1 MTSTASLNRMDP
13 ETPWLGLQAFTE
25 FTKDYFFGRDSE
37 LNDLNDRILGKPL
50 TILFGQS
57 GLGKSSLVQ
66 AGLAP
71 RLRASEYLPIYIRF
85 DHSVEADSIERQL
98 RDKLVASLR
107 ENGKSDIAGRIVQFL
122 QTAAGKFDGSS
133 ALWLLFHDPAIG
145 LIPSKNDTD
154 DKQVKLVFMIDQF
167 EEIFTLG
174 ERSERKEISDRFRD
188 TLASMVENRPP
199 KSLRKELEENDEL
212 AERIDYRAQPSRFLL
227 VMREDFLHILER
239 WKRTIPSIMSNRV
252 ELRMLNGPQAFLAV
266 VRPGRLRT
274 AKPAIIPD
282 DVGEAIVRFV
292 AGETDAV
299 PLNEIDAVPP
309 LLSLVCAEL
318 NERRLANQEP
328 QITSAQFKGRSIDI
342 LEGFYDRSFA
352 IDHLNFHT
360 KHPPDGPRA
369 LQRAKKLIED
379 RLITPDGY
387 RENISYE
394 SIAKDLLLDSNG
406 EPISPATAKMVLD
419 GLVERR
425 LLTVEE
431 RLGVRRVELTHDI
444 LTRIVKS
451 SRDKR
456 HEEES
461 QTRLRVLKE
470 KAEFEKAKIIKERNK
485 LRGLAIL
492 SSGLAI
498 MAIGAATMAFSWY
511 RQAKNMA
518 YEAEQSEAEARD
530 ASAKKTVSEAL
541 ARDAEALAKD
551 AETVAL
557 EMVRFS
563 RGGFSRLYDEVVN
576 AELENVPDI
585 NIKKTLDIK
594 SKLREYLV
602 SLLGSGP
609 ELQMRLEEDP
619 KRIARQLTRIHL
631 DEGRDRILVKD
642 FMKAEESLDK
652 AMKSSEETGLDT
664 QEDAE
669 YRADILLEKTRTL
682 SVAEKRAEGAA
693 LAKQSLEYVEKLAVQ
708 WPSSWRLKYTVIRLK
723 NLINVGD
730 KQSSE
735 IYLRLYDEM
744 KEVAEESNRQ
754 FEPVLWTFTIDANRQ
769 SNQVDIPDYQ
779 SAIDLVRFF
788 RTDIIKSSVYS
799 LLNKQEASDHFSTF
813 IGEMKKELQK
823 DNNQETV
830 EVRRAFIEELETTV
844 KELERVIRSSI
855 SVYNVRTVLLDIQQ
869 EGIARGINSLE
880 INGITAARERHRIIA
895 SHLGVGASFVESFVK
910 VVRDYIDTESTAKDD
925 ALVQVQQIARDFET
939 MDLRNADAVMSDFQ
953 VTSAVEALPPT
964 DPVAAIYEGLLDRYL
979 FRYREE
985 TESEREAYLQ
995 TVINL
1000 CRNRISK
1007 WNKAGDHGELN
1018 EYYNLYLRNA
1028 SLKTRIQD
1036 DQSVL
1041 IEELRSIALAMISLD
1056 KHEDAEK
1063 VWDDAFSICQSIID
1077 LRPWDFYIYQAKF
1090 GLCFEAARE
1099 WDKLQRSDDTQRW
1112 LRRGWESFRLF
1123 SGEEIDLASLPVLP
1137 LKGENI
1143 EDINQ
1148 DAKNFFDRLKPVA
1161 KGGTPN
1167 SIQFVPC
1174 DFSGQIF
1181 RLNVY
1186 IIPGKGSFQQVKNQL
1201 RWVDEYRGGKPDET
1215 YVRIIDKLGAEAKER
1230 GLDFKSHF
1238 DGNFTK
1244 LVAIEESRVL
1254 QEALAMETLR
1264 RSTGDSGETDGLLPI
1279 TRTTFETLIENS
1291 IKSNNWTQLE
1301 NLARRLLSRD
1311 STDTNAAVALAMSL
1325 FARGR
1330 IADAI
1335 AIMKMGWPAN
1345 KGAIGKLVR
1354 AYVGN
1359 DELGNQFTRLYR
1371 IADEN
1376 NVSFPDLIQYALAT
1390 DLEKERKQETRSEQ
1404 AAIAK
1409 EKLSNPS
1416 NSTSTGNRSDPIT
1429 NKSSEAMDP
1438 VGRLLTI
1445 IDQAMFA
1452 EDWDQAIEFS
1462 KALLIHRQE
1471 NLMAKSKLAIALLI
1485 NKQETQAQE
1494 IIDEIWDLQDDAS
1507 GAEYLLA
1514 NYGVL
1519 NAAGMS
1525 HNLEDMLASKYKIDP
1540 DASLHTIRLI
1550 LGNEDGKE
1558 SWFLFESKRVH
1569 DAEVADQISQHARLS
1584 KSDES
1589 WSWDGILSYGRI
1601 IQRGTGVTTPSID
1614 SITNEFSN
1622 RQRPPEIRDALIV
1635 TRSPTAEYLSAIW
1648 NLQRWQQ
1655 RMRLIDQNPKLR
1667 EIDREMFNRKDGER
1681 ELMRRF
1687 NSASFRAM
1695 FLERWDEAESWAR
1708 KALELNPEYPYGLG
1722 NLANSYLYRGKYTDA
1737 IEIYR
1742 KHWSQDVDGEI
1753 FGSIIVDDF
1762 EKLKAIGITH
1772 PDTRRILMELP
1783 PPKPIEP

>member
-1 MTSTASLNRMDP
+1 MTSTDSLNRMDP
-13 ETPWLGLQAFTE
+13 ETPWLGLRAFTE

-71 RLRASEYLPIYIRF
+71 RLRASAYLPIYIRF

-98 RDKLVASLR
+98 LDKLVASLR
-107 ENGKSDIAGRIVQFL
+107 ENGRSDIAGRIVQFL
-122 QTAAGKFDGSS
+122 QTTEGKFDGSS
-133 ALWLLFHDPAIG
+133 ALWLLFHDPTIG
-145 LIPSKNDTD
+145 LIPSKNDAD

-199 KSLRKELEENDEL
+199 KSLRKEIEENDEL
-212 AERIDYRAQPSRFLL
+212 AERIDYRVQPSRFLL

-352 IDHLNFHT
+352 TDHLYFHT

-461 QTRLRVLKE
+461 QTRLRALKE

-485 LRGLAIL
+485 LRALAIM
-492 SSGLAI
+492 SCLAI

-518 YEAEQSEAEARD
+518 YEAKQSEAEARD
-530 ASAKKTVSEAL
+530 ASAKKTESEAL

-557 EMVRFS
+557 EMFRFS
-563 RGGFSRLYDEVVN
+563 RSGFSRLYDEVVN
-576 AELENVPDI
+576 ADLENVPGI

-594 SKLREYLV
+594 SQMREYLV
-602 SLLGSGP
+602 SQLGSGQ

-642 FMKAEESLDK
+642 FKKAGESLEK
-652 AMKSSEETGLDT
+652 AMESSEKMGLDT

-693 LAKQSLEYVEKLAVQ
+693 LAKQSLEDVKKLADQ

-744 KEVAEESNRQ
+744 KEVAKKSNKQ
-754 FEPVLWTFTIDANRQ
+754 FGPVLWTFTIGANGQ
-769 SNQVDIPDYQ
+769 TNQVGDPDYQ
-779 SAIDLVRFF
+779 SAIDLIRSF
-788 RTDIIKSSVYS
+788 RLDIIKNSNYT
-799 LLNKQEASDHFSTF
+799 LFNKQEASDHFSTF
-813 IGEMKKELQK
+813 IGEIKKQLQK

-844 KELERVIRSSI
+844 AELERVIRSSI

-869 EGIARGINSLE
+869 AGVARGINSRGFNQ
-880 INGITAARERHRIIA
+880 INTARERLRIMG
-895 SHLGVGASFVESFVK
+895 SHLGIGASFVESFVN
-910 VVRDYIDTESTAKDD
+910 VVREYIDTESTAKDD
-925 ALVQVQQIARDFET
+925 VLVQLQQIARDFET

-964 DPVAAIYEGLLDRYL
+964 DPVAAIFEGLLDRYL
-979 FRYREE
+979 FLYREE
-985 TESEREAYLQ
+985 TESEREPYLQ

-1007 WNKAGDHGELN
+1007 WNKAGDHEKIN
-1018 EYYNLYLRNA
+1018 EYYGLFLRNA
-1028 SLKTRIQD
+1028 SLKTRTQD

-1056 KHEDAEK
+1056 KPEDAEK

-1077 LRPWDFYIYQAKF
+1077 LRPWDFYIYQAQF

-1099 WDKLQRSDDTQRW
+1099 WDKLQRSDNTQRW

-1123 SGEEIDLASLPVLP
+1123 SGDEINLASLPVLP
-1137 LKGENI
+1137 LKGEDI
-1143 EDINQ
+1143 ENINQ
-1148 DAKNFFDRLKPVA
+1148 NARSFFDGLKPVA

-1167 SIQFVPC
+1167 SVQSVPC

-1181 RLNVY
+1181 RFNVY
-1186 IIPGKGSFQQVKNQL
+1186 IIPGRGSFQQVQNQF
-1201 RWVDEYRGGKPDET
+1201 RWVEEYRGGKPDES
-1215 YVRIIDKLGAEAKER
+1215 YVKIIDKLGAEAKER

-1238 DGNFTK
+1238 DGNFPK
-1244 LVAIEESRVL
+1244 LLAIEKNRVL
-1254 QEALAMETLR
+1254 QDVLTLEALR
-1264 RSTGDSGETDGLLPI
+1264 RSTGDSGETPDLLPI

-1291 IKSNNWTQLE
+1291 IASNDWTQLE
-1301 NLARRLLSRD
+1301 NQARRLLSRD

-1325 FARGR
+1325 FAQGR
-1330 IADAI
+1330 IADSI

-1345 KGAIGKLVR
+1345 KRAIGKLVK

-1359 DELGNQFTRLYR
+1359 DERGNQFSRLYR

-1376 NVSFPDLIQYALAT
+1376 NVSFPDLMQYALSA
-1390 DLEKERKQETRSEQ
+1390 DLEKDRKQETRIEQ

-1416 NSTSTGNRSDPIT
+1416 SSTSTENRSSPIED
-1429 NKSSEAMDP
+1429 KSSDAMDP
-1438 VGRLLTI
+1438 VERLLTI

-1462 KALLIHRQE
+1462 KALLIHRPE
-1471 NLMAKSKLAIALLI
+1471 NLMAKSKLAIALFI

-1519 NAAGMS
+1519 NAAGIS
-1525 HNLEDMLASKYKIDP
+1525 HNLEDQLASKYRLDP

-1614 SITNEFSN
+1614 SIINEFSN

-1635 TRSPTAEYLSAIW
+1635 TRSPTAEYLNAIW

-1655 RMRLIDQNPKLR
+1655 RMKLLDQNPKLI
-1667 EIDREMFNRKDGER
+1667 EIDSEIFNRKNGER

-1753 FGSIIVDDF
+1753 FGSLIVDDF

>member
-1 MTSTASLNRMDP
+1 MNP

-25 FTKDYFFGRDSE
+25 CTKDYFFGRDAE

-71 RLRASEYLPIYIRF
+71 RLRASAYLPIYIRF

-98 RDKLVASLR
+98 LDKLVVSLR
-107 ENGKSDIAGRIVQFL
+107 ENGRSDIAGRIVQFL
-122 QTAAGKFDGSS
+122 QTAEGKFDGSS
-133 ALWLLFHDPAIG
+133 ALWLLFHDPSIG
-145 LIPSKNDTD
+145 LIPSKNDPD

-299 PLNEIDAVPP
+299 PLSQIDAVPP

-352 IDHLNFHT
+352 IDHLDLHT
-360 KHPPDGPRA
+360 KQPPDAPRA
-369 LQRAKKLIED
+369 LQRAKTLIED

-461 QTRLRVLKE
+461 QTRLRVLRE

-492 SSGLAI
+492 SSCLAI
-498 MAIGAATMAFSWY
+498 MAIGAATIAFSWY
-511 RQAKNMA
+511 RRAKNMA

-541 ARDAEALAKD
+541 ARDAEALAKE

-557 EMVRFS
+557 DMFRFS
-563 RGGFSRLYDEVVN
+563 RSGFSRLYDEVVN
-576 AELENVPDI
+576 ANLENVPGI

-594 SKLREYLV
+594 SQMREYLV
-602 SLLGSGP
+602 SQLGSGP
-609 ELQMRLEEDP
+609 ELKKLKMRLEEDP

-642 FMKAEESLDK
+642 FKKAEESLKK
-652 AMKSSEETGLDT
+652 AMVSSEMTGLDS
-664 QEDAE
+664 QDDAE

-682 SVAEKRAEGAA
+682 SVAEKRTEGAA
-693 LAKQSLEYVEKLAVQ
+693 LAKQSLEDVKKLADQ

-730 KQSSE
+730 EESSE
-735 IYLRLYDEM
+735 IYLQLYDLM
-744 KEVAEESNRQ
+744 KDVAEESNRQ
-754 FEPVLWTFTIDANRQ
+754 FEPVLWTFTIGANRQ
-769 SNQVDIPDYQ
+769 TNQVGDPDYQ
-779 SAIDLVRFF
+779 SAIDLIRSF
-788 RTDIIKSSVYS
+788 RLDIIKNSNYT
-799 LLNKQEASDHFSTF
+799 LFNKQEASDHFSTF
-813 IGEMKKELQK
+813 IGELKKQIQK

-830 EVRRAFIEELETTV
+830 DVRRSVVEELEKTV
-844 KELERVIRSSI
+844 AELERVIRTSI

-869 EGIARGINSLE
+869 AGVAHGINSLE
-880 INGITAARERHRIIA
+880 IDQITAARERHRIIA
-895 SHLGVGASFVESFVK
+895 SHLGVGTSFVESFVK
-910 VVRDYIDTESTAKDD
+910 VVRDYNDTESTEKD
-925 ALVQVQQIARDFET
+925 AVLVQVQQIAKDFET

-953 VTSAVEALPPT
+953 ITSAVESLPST
-964 DPVAAIYEGLLDRYL
+964 DPVAEIFEELLDRYL
-979 FRYREE
+979 FLYGEE
-985 TESEREAYLQ
+985 AESEREPYLQ

-1007 WNKAGDHGELN
+1007 WNKAGDHEKIN
-1018 EYYNLYLRNA
+1018 EYYGLFLRNA
-1028 SLKTRIQD
+1028 SLKTRTQD

-1056 KHEDAEK
+1056 KPEDAEK

-1077 LRPWDFYIYQAKF
+1077 LRPWDFYIYQAQF

-1099 WDKLQRSDDTQRW
+1099 WDKIQRSDNTQRW

-1123 SGEEIDLASLPVLP
+1123 SGEEIDLEGLPVLP
-1137 LKGENI
+1137 LRGENLQN
-1143 EDINQ
+1143 INQ
-1148 DAKNFFDRLKPVA
+1148 NARDFFDRLMPVA

-1167 SIQFVPC
+1167 SIQSVPC
-1174 DFSGQIF
+1174 DFSGKIF
-1181 RLNVY
+1181 PLNVY

-1201 RWVDEYRGGKPDET
+1201 RWVDEYRGGKPEET
-1215 YVRIIDKLGAEAKER
+1215 YVKIIDKLGAEAKER

-1238 DGNFTK
+1238 DENFKK
-1244 LVAIEESRVL
+1244 LLAIEESRDL
-1254 QEALAMETLR
+1254 QDALTMEALR

-1279 TRTTFETLIENS
+1279 TGTTFETLIES
-1291 IKSNNWTQLE
+1291 SVKSNNWTQLE
-1301 NLARRLLSRD
+1301 NQARRLLSRD

-1325 FARGR
+1325 FAQGR
-1330 IADAI
+1330 IADSI
-1335 AIMKMGWPAN
+1335 SIMKMGWPAN
-1345 KGAIGKLVR
+1345 KRAIGKLVK

-1359 DELGNQFTRLYR
+1359 DERGNQFSRLYR

-1376 NVSFPDLIQYALAT
+1376 NVSFPDLIQYALSA
-1390 DLEKERKQETRSEQ
+1390 DLEKDRKQETRIEQ

-1409 EKLSNPS
+1409 EKLTNPS
-1416 NSTSTGNRSDPIT
+1416 SSTSTGNRSSPIED
-1429 NKSSEAMDP
+1429 KSSDAMDP
-1438 VGRLLTI
+1438 VERLLTI

-1452 EDWDQAIEFS
+1452 EDWDQAIELS
-1462 KALLIHRQE
+1462 KALLIHRPE
-1471 NLMAKSKLAIALLI
+1471 NLMAKSKLAISFLI
-1485 NKQETQAQE
+1485 NKQEIQAQE
-1494 IIDEIWDLQDDAS
+1494 IIDEIWDLQDEAS

-1519 NAAGMS
+1519 DAAGIS
-1525 HNLEDMLASKYKIDP
+1525 HNLEDQLAFALKYRLDP
-1540 DASLHTIRLI
+1540 DGSLHTIRLI
-1550 LGNEDGKE
+1550 LANEDSKE
-1558 SWFLFESKRVH
+1558 NWYLFESKRVS
-1569 DAEVADQISQHARLS
+1569 DAEVADQIYQHARRS
-1584 KSDES
+1584 KSDEP
-1589 WSWDGILSYGRI
+1589 WSWDGILSCGRI
-1601 IQRGTGVTTPSID
+1601 IQSGTGVTAPSID
-1614 SITNEFSN
+1614 DVLKELSN
-1622 RQRPPEIRDALIV
+1622 RRRPPEIRDALIV
-1635 TRSPTAEYLSAIW
+1635 TRSPTAQYLSAIW

-1655 RMRLIDQNPKLR
+1655 RMRLIDQNPKLT
-1667 EIDREMFNRKDGER
+1667 EIDSQMFNRKDGER

-1742 KHWSQDVDGEI
+1742 KYWSQDVDGEI
-1753 FGSIIVDDF
+1753 FGSLIVDDF
-1762 EKLKAIGITH
+1762 EKLKAIGVTH
-1772 PDTRRILMELP
+1772 PDTQRILMELP